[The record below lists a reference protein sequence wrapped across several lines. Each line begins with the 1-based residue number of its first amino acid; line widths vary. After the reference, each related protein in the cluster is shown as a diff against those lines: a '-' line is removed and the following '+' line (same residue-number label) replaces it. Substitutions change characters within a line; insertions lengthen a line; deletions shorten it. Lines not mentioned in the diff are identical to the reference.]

1 MPRPLLKPSQQQKR
15 YIISAS
21 KSKKH
26 RNKFVK
32 QLKGFSQNFLN
43 NPLQVLIQILGI
55 VTLIALTILILP
67 FLTLM
72 AMILWK
78 VGTVVLILLLGATIM
93 LLL

>member
-1 MPRPLLKPSQQQKR
+1 MKPYPQQKR

-21 KSKKH
+21 KAKKNPIMNLLS
-26 RNKFVK
+26 RF
-32 QLKGFSQNFLN
+32 N
-43 NPLQVLIQILGI
+43 NYLSNNNLLQVVIHLLGI
-55 VTLIALTILILP
+55 VTLIVLTILILP

-78 VGTVVLILLLGATIM
+78 VGTVVLIILLGATIM